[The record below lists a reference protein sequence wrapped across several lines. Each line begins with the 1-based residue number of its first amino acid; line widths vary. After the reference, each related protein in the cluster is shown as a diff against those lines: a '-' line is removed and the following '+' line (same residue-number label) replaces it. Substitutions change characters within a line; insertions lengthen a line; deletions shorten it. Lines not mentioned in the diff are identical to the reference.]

1 MSNTPKQPS
10 VKSYIP
16 ELSGMERVRYR
27 IYRSIVGIFENLSD
41 KQRTALADFL
51 SATMWKI
58 LRSRRQYTIAAV
70 QKHLEL
76 PLEEATRI
84 ARQSYTENWRSFLE
98 IFVVRRFETAAA
110 IRKVNAPEILQQ
122 FGDET
127 APIVLATAHIGPWEL
142 LGALV
147 SDFSATK
154 EKLVVV
160 RSQPDK
166 AVDRLLKEMRSAA
179 GMHVV
184 GHRQASK
191 VVLEELSK
199 YNNVAGFLVDHNC
212 SRKEAVFLPF
222 FNDIA
227 AVNAGPAMLALR
239 SKAVVYP
246 SFLLR
251 LPEGGLALH
260 LEPPLYTRD
269 LQGSIGERVAI
280 IAKYYSDCVER
291 VVRLYPEQWFW
302 MHKRWKTRETE

>member
-1 MSNTPKQPS
+1 MSDIQKQPS
-10 VKSYIP
+10 AKSYIP
-16 ELSGMERVRYR
+16 ELSGMEKVRYC
-27 IYRSIVGIFENLSD
+27 IYRNIAGIFENLSD
-41 KQRTALADFL
+41 KKRTALADCI
-51 SATMWKI
+51 SATMWKF
-58 LRSRRQYTIAAV
+58 LRSRRQYTISAV

-98 IFVVRRFETAAA
+98 IFLVRRFKTAAA
-110 IRKVNAPEILQQ
+110 IREVNAPEILQQ
-122 FGDET
+122 FSDET
-127 APIVLATAHIGPWEL
+127 APIVLALAHIGPWEL
-142 LGALV
+142 LAALV
-147 SDFSATK
+147 NDFSATK

-166 AVDRLLKEMRSAA
+166 ALDRLLKEMRSAA

-199 YNNVAGFLVDHNC
+199 HHNVAGFLVDHNC
-212 SRKEAVFLPF
+212 NRKEAVFLPF

-246 SFLLR
+246 AYLLR
-251 LPEGGLALH
+251 LPGGGLALH

-269 LQGSIGERVAI
+269 LEGSIGERVAI
-280 IAKYYSDCVER
+280 IAKYYSDCVEK

-302 MHKRWKTRETE
+302 MHKRWKTREK